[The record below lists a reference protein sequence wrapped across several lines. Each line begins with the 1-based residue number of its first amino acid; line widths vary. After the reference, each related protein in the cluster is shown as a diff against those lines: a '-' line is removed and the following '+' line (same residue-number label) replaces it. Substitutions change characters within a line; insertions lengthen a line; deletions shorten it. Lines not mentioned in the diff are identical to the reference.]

1 MCRWNRVPFP
11 APTPSPASG
20 PRSDAPI
27 PPPRQVASRAL
38 HVQQQQ
44 AMDQQK
50 AELRKAASAAAAAP
64 ADARH
69 KEASFA
75 RRAAAGAAAGA
86 PAAAA
91 GARRRH
97 SVTCGSGGAGAPS
110 VLDSEA
116 PRRPSVEA
124 GDELEWGAFA
134 TRAGLFTGLPGFG
147 GGGGGAAAA
156 AAPAAEPPS
165 LASKIWGF
173 DQANGAAGAP
183 PGQKKSGEDGLF
195 EKGTVG
201 FEQGVG
207 GGGGGGGAVGFK
219 EASFARRGTLRS
231 PEVPPADGSGGINP
245 LKEPSFARRRGTVA
259 PTEPSCIRRGTF
271 APLKPKAE
279 AKPAAPLR
287 FPKLPRPTSKMH
299 IDYGKSRFQ
308 ARAAPHRP
316 RTQHPSLTQ
325 RNPFSSLAGATR
337 RARAPRLPPPKVLEA
352 RGQHRRRGEAAG

>member
-1 MCRWNRVPFP
+1 V
-11 APTPSPASG
+11 
-20 PRSDAPI
+20 
-27 PPPRQVASRAL
+27 Q
-38 HVQQQQ
+38 QQQQ

-147 GGGGGAAAA
+147 GGGGGGAAA

-183 PGQKKSGEDGLF
+183 GGAKKSGEDGLF

-201 FEQGVG
+201 FEQGVGG

-231 PEVPPADGSGGINP
+231 PEVPPADGGGGSNP

-259 PTEPSCIRRGTF
+259 PTEPSCMRRGTI
-271 APLKPKAE
+271 APPKPKAE

-287 FPKLPRPTSKMH
+287 FPKLPRPTAKMH

-308 ARAAPHRP
+308 ARDAAHDRPTLHGSHHSAAPSIP
-316 RTQHPSLTQ
+316 
-325 RNPFSSLAGATR
+325 LAGA
-337 RARAPRLPPPKVLEA
+337 AR
-352 RGQHRRRGEAAG
+352 